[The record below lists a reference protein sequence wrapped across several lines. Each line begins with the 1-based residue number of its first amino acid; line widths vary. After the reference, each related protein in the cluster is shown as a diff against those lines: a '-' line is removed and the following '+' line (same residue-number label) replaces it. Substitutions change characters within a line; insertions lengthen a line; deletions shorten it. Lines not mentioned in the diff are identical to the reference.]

1 VIPVSAPSIGSQERE
16 LLLKAFDSTWI
27 SSRGEFLDEFES
39 EFARRCHARHALSV
53 ANGTVALHLALA
65 ALGVGPGDE
74 VIMPALT
81 YVATANAV
89 LYCGAT
95 PVFVDVTE
103 DDWSMSLEQ
112 MEAARTPATVGFI
125 SVDLYGHPAKYDAL
139 RRAADRL
146 GIWWVSDSAEAVLAS
161 DNGIIAGS
169 TADITTFSFF
179 GNKVFTCGE
188 GGAVTT
194 NSDELGARMAVLKNQ
209 GVNPTTR
216 YFHDGLAYNYR
227 LTNLQAA
234 LLVAQL
240 GRADE
245 IIGSR
250 TAVIE
255 RYESNFADA
264 STLVPQPVRAGV
276 VRSPW
281 LMTATI
287 PGSDRTARDAVMSA
301 MTQSG
306 VETRPI
312 FVPMTHLP
320 HLPSANR
327 PTPVSEDLSDRG
339 ISLPTY
345 PELSLDQVDEICDK
359 LRSAIGR

>member
-1 VIPVSAPSIGSQERE
+1 MIPVSAPSIGALERE

-27 SSRGEFLDEFES
+27 ASRGEFIDAFEN
-39 EFARRCHARHALSV
+39 EFARRCSAHHALTV
-53 ANGTVALHLALA
+53 ANGTAALHLALA

-74 VIMPALT
+74 VILPALT

-103 DDWSMSLEQ
+103 DDWSISLEQ
-112 MEAARTPATVGFI
+112 IEAAVTTSTVGFI
-125 SVDLYGHPAKYDAL
+125 SVDLYGHPAKWASL
-139 RRAADRL
+139 RRTADRL
-146 GIWWVSDSAEAVLAS
+146 GIWWVSDSAEAVLAT
-161 DNGIIAGS
+161 DNGLIAGS
-169 TADITTFSFF
+169 TADVTTFSFF

-194 NSDELGARMAVLKNQ
+194 NSDHLRARMASLKNQ
-209 GVNPTTR
+209 GVSPDTR
-216 YFHDGLAYNYR
+216 YFHDCLAYNYR

-240 GRADE
+240 RRAE
-245 IIGSR
+245 ELIAAR
-250 TAVIE
+250 TTVIE
-255 RYESNFADA
+255 RYESNFAVDH
-264 STLVPQPVRAGV
+264 LLLPQPVRTGV

-287 PGSDRTARDAVMSA
+287 PGADRASRDAVMAA
-301 MTQSG
+301 MTEAG

-320 HLPSANR
+320 HLPAARNAI
-327 PTPVSEDLSDRG
+327 PVSEDLSSRG
-339 ISLPTY
+339 ISLPTF
-345 PELSLDQVDEICDK
+345 PELTLGLVDEICDR
-359 LRSAIGR
+359 LRSVIGP